1 MKTIYNIFSKETQE
15 KNKEKQT
22 PEKIKIIIDYREK
35 NSLIA
40 SELIALGLVPEFK
53 HLKVADYIVKDVAIE
68 RKTIQD
74 FISSMINKRLLLQ
87 LRDLQQY
94 EKKLLIIEGFEN
106 QELYELNSKFQENE
120 NLLHPNSIRGFL
132 LSISLK
138 HKIPIIFSKNP
149 EDTAT
154 YINLI
159 ARKKS
164 TELSLN
170 ATKKPKNKKEQLQFI
185 LEGFPGIGPKTSK
198 KLLQEFSSLK
208 KIINASEEQLT
219 KILGKK
225 TQIFKQLLEEN
236 Y

>member
-1 MKTIYNIFSKETQE
+1 MKTIYNIFSTTQE
-15 KNKEKQT
+15 EK
-22 PEKIKIIIDYREK
+22 PKKDLEKIKIIIDHREK
-35 NSLIA
+35 NSLIY
-40 SELIALGLVPEFK
+40 SELIALGLTPEFK
-53 HLKVADYIVKDVAIE
+53 HLKVADYIVRDVAIE

-74 FISSMINKRLLLQ
+74 FISSMINKRLLSQ
-87 LRDLQQY
+87 LKELQQY

-106 QELYELNSKFQENE
+106 QELYELNSKFQENDSTF
-120 NLLHPNSIRGFL
+120 LHPNSIRGFL

-138 HKIPIIFSKNP
+138 HKIPIIFSKNS

-164 TELSLN
+164 TPLSLN
-170 ATKKPKNKKEQLQFI
+170 ATKKPKSKKEQLQFI

-198 KLLQEFSSLK
+198 KLLEKFSTLK
-208 KIINASEEQLT
+208 NITNASKEELQE
-219 KILGKK
+219 ILGKK
-225 TQIFKQLLEEN
+225 TEIFKQIIEEN